1 MWNIITKNV
10 ANFGVELGPGNFLGK
25 HVDLLFK
32 GRLCGM
38 YSSWVKTFLAWLK
51 AEAYKAPSDIVVQI
65 GLRKLIKITLPATF
79 PVHTAWATINCHR
92 GPINAQHGTGSTGH
106 AAFGAQKIQGRPR
119 LS

>member
-10 ANFGVELGPGNFLGK
+10 ANFGVELGPGNFLYK

-38 YSSWVKTFLAWLK
+38 YSSWVKTFLVWLK

-65 GLRKLIKITLPATF
+65 SLRKLIKDHF
-79 PVHTAWATINCHR
+79 
-92 GPINAQHGTGSTGH
+92 TGH
-106 AAFGAQKIQGRPR
+106 FPRSYCLGHNKSSSWPNKCAARYGK
-119 LS
+119 